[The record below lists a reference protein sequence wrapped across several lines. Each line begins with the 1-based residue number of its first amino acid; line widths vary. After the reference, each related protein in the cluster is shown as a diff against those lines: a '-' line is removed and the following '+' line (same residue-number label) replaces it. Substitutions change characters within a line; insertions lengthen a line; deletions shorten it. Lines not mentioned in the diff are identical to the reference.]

1 MDASSAQE
9 PRLPLHYQ
17 QPNYQ
22 PVAAPPPLPEH
33 YQQPVY
39 LQPPQTTVTPPA
51 ATVAPAVA
59 TAGKIDTYA

>member
-17 QPNYQ
+17 QPDYQ
-22 PVAAPPPLPEH
+22 PVAATPTLPEH

-39 LQPPQTTVTPPA
+39 LPPSTPAMTPPA
-51 ATVAPAVA
+51 AAA
-59 TAGKIDTYA
+59 TSAATGVGKIDTYA